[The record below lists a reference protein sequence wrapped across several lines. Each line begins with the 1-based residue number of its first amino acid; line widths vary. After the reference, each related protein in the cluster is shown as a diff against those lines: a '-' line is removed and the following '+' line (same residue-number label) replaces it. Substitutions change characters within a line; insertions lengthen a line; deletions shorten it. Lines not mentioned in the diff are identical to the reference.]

1 MTAIDKDVPVPPP
14 IPSPGRPAKYPLH
27 LMEVGDSFLVPSPSK
42 YLSCLVSRANKRFAP
57 RRFASRRLEDG
68 GLRVWRIA

>member
-1 MTAIDKDVPVPPP
+1 MIAIDKDVPLSPP
-14 IPSPGRPAKYPLH
+14 IGAGRPAKYPLH

-42 YLSCLVSRANKRFAP
+42 YLSCLVFRANKRFAP